1 MFIKFIRKSIGLGLI
16 WGVILS
22 IVYWTIV
29 LLLPSI
35 LTLYGI
41 VFGAILGIVIG
52 ALNGIV
58 LATLTFR
65 FRFDSHNTR
74 QYRYLMLSSSLLTTI
89 LATAA
94 IFYLTLLRY
103 SVSENSNSFSLLILL
118 AVGLASI
125 GSAYSSQVLSTWYLK
140 QTES

>member
-1 MFIKFIRKSIGLGLI
+1 MFIKFIRKSIELGLI
-16 WGVILS
+16 WGMILS

-41 VFGAILGIVIG
+41 VFGAILGIAIG
-52 ALNGIV
+52 ALNGFV
-58 LATLTFR
+58 LAILTFC
-65 FRFDSHNTR
+65 FRFDSHSTR

-89 LATAA
+89 LVTAA

-103 SVSENSNSFSLLILL
+103 SVPEDSDSFSLLILL

-125 GSAYSSQVLSTWYLK
+125 GSAYSSQVLSTWYLR